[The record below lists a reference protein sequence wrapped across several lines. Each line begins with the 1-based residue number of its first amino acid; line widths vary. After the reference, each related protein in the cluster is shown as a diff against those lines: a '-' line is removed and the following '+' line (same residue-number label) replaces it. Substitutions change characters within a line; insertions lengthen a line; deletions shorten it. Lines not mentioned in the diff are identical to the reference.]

1 MHLNFW
7 CKSRLK
13 PTNYYKLRADRYAYY
28 IKNNTTKKNKKQ
40 KVIIIVY

>member
-28 IKNNTTKKNKKQ
+28 INNTTKKEQETKK
-40 KVIIIVY
+40 